1 LLKWADTTA
10 VFFMDSISNQQRFM
24 STAPS
29 PTKRTTK
36 AGQTRAAILASAR
49 RAFAEHGYDGAGVR
63 SIAAGAGVTAMM
75 VNRYF
80 GSKEG
85 LFGEV
90 VEDCARDPVILSLSN
105 VTAPDIARA
114 FAEALVGL
122 TAETQSPLDGFLIL
136 FRSTSSKTAARIA
149 RERIAETHQQTA
161 RGVIDG
167 KDADTRA
174 AVFLSFVAG
183 FQMMRQMIGID
194 ALVDADPERLA
205 AIITPVIAAIL
216 DRPSRKE

>member
-1 LLKWADTTA
+1 
-10 VFFMDSISNQQRFM
+10 M

-36 AGQTRAAILASAR
+36 AENTRAAILASAR
-49 RAFAEHGYDGAGVR
+49 SAFAELGYDGAGVR
-63 SIAAGAGVTAMM
+63 LIAAGAGVTAMM

-90 VEDCARDPVILSLSN
+90 VEDCAREPVVLSLSN
-105 VTAPDIARA
+105 VAAADVARA
-114 FAEALVGL
+114 FADALVGL

-136 FRSTSSKTAARIA
+136 FRSTSSETAARIA
-149 RERIAETHQQTA
+149 RERIAKTHQQTA
-161 RGVIDG
+161 LGLIVG
-167 KDADTRA
+167 PDADTRA

-183 FQMMRQMIGID
+183 FQMMRQMIGLD
-194 ALVDADPERLA
+194 ALVNADPERLA
-205 AIITPVIAAIL
+205 AIITPVIGAIL
-216 DRPSRKE
+216 GRPPTS

>member
-1 LLKWADTTA
+1 LKGADTAA
-10 VFFMDSISNQQRFM
+10 VFFMDAISNQQRFM

-105 VTAPDIARA
+105 LAAADVARA
-114 FAEALVGL
+114 FANALVGL
-122 TAETQSPLDGFLIL
+122 TATSESPLDGFLIL
-136 FRSTSSKTAARIA
+136 FRSTSSETAARIA
-149 RERIAETHQQTA
+149 RERIAETHQRAA
-161 RGVIDG
+161 RGVISG

-174 AVFLSFVAG
+174 AIFLSLVAG
-183 FQMMRQMIGID
+183 IQMMRQMIRLD
-194 ALVDADPERLA
+194 ALVEADPDHLA
-205 AIITPVIAAIL
+205 SIITPVIVAIL
-216 DRPSRKE
+216 DHPPKSP